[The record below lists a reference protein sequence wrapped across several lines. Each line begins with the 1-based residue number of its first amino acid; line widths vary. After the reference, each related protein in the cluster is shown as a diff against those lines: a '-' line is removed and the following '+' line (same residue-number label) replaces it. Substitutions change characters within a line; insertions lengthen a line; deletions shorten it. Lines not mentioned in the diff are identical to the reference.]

1 MSNVTFRYARKND
14 VPLIMQFIQ
23 ELAKFEGLD
32 KQLNVNEESLEDWI
46 FIRNKAEVLFEL
58 VDDKVIGFCLF
69 YHNFSTFMGGAGLY
83 IEDLYISPEF
93 RTMGYGKK
101 LFEKIAQIAVD
112 RECKKLEFS
121 CPNSNTSSM
130 EFYKHMGASPMS
142 EWTTFRV
149 SNNELKKL
157 AKK

>member
-69 YHNFSTFMGGAGLY
+69 YLWAVRDCIL
-83 IEDLYISPEF
+83 
-93 RTMGYGKK
+93 
-101 LFEKIAQIAVD
+101 KIY
-112 RECKKLEFS
+112 
-121 CPNSNTSSM
+121 T
-130 EFYKHMGASPMS
+130 
-142 EWTTFRV
+142 
-149 SNNELKKL
+149 
-157 AKK
+157 